1 MKYLKKFESEKIIMT
16 RKEILDLEM
25 TIKDIL
31 QDVIDKYDLEEL
43 PDDMEEDD
51 DSNPGLYYHLYWMG
65 HDTIMKKVFY
75 KCDFHLVDP
84 TIDFESYP
92 DTELTLKFDDLY
104 KDCAGKIL
112 QTLKSYDFHNRISV
126 SESGDFFEMYI
137 TYQY

>member
-1 MKYLKKFESEKIIMT
+1 MKYLKKFESEKNILT
-16 RKEILDLEM
+16 RKEILDLKIL
-25 TIKDIL
+25 IKDIL
-31 QDVIDKYDLEEL
+31 QSVIDKYDLEEL

-51 DSNPGLYYHLYWMG
+51 DSNPGLYYHLYCMG
-65 HDTIMKKVFY
+65 HHTVMKKVYF

-84 TIDFESYP
+84 TINFESNS
-92 DTELTLKFDDLY
+92 DTELSLKFDDLY
-104 KDCAGKIL
+104 KDCVGEIL